1 MAAFIEWSEQI
12 SVGIQE
18 IDEQHKQLVELINR
32 LFTAM
37 ASGKEKLQVAK
48 EILNELMQ
56 YTIVHFAVEES
67 LFRIFDYPDY
77 DKHCEN
83 HSSLRDK
90 VIEINAKV
98 QMGERMITPEL
109 LTFLKK
115 WITNHIMV
123 EDKAYAPFLLEK
135 GLKKNWEKKSWIGRI
150 WRGKN

>member
-1 MAAFIEWSEQI
+1 MTAFIEWSEKI

-32 LFTAM
+32 LFDAM
-37 ASGKEKLQVAK
+37 TTGKEKVQVAK
-48 EILNELMQ
+48 EILNELTQ
-56 YTIVHFAVEES
+56 YTIVHFSVEES

-77 DKHCEN
+77 EQHCEKHN
-83 HSSLRDK
+83 SLREK
-90 VIEINAKV
+90 VAEINAKV
-98 QMGERMITPEL
+98 QQGERMITPEL

-123 EDKAYAPFLLEK
+123 EDKAYSPFFLER

-150 WRGKN
+150 WRSKS